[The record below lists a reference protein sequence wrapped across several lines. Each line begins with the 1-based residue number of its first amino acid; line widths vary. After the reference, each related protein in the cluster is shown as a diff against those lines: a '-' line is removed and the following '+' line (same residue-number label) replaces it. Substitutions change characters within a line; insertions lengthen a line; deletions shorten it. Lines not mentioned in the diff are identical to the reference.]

1 MEAVNDTE
9 LAMEKFFN
17 VAGPCH
23 PAKHYM
29 LPATE
34 RLPDVMRLIRQE
46 QYFAIHAA
54 RQSGKTTLLQGL
66 VRDINASGERV
77 ALYFTVES
85 VMAYPDPH
93 DGIAKIVE
101 RMRGD
106 LLGHPLF
113 GEIARNPTA
122 APDAPVEG
130 FIGVK
135 LLLSM
140 LARKAD
146 KPLVVFFDEVDGLT
160 EGTAVT
166 FLRELR
172 DGYITRE
179 TIPFPSSVAICGMMD
194 IRDMKA
200 KVRPHSDTLGSKSPF
215 NVIAEDFT
223 LRNFTKEEVERLY
236 AQHTAATGQVF
247 EPGALD
253 LAWEYTQGQPWLV
266 NALARE
272 CVEKIHNCD
281 YSSPIT
287 AEDIAT
293 AKETIIRR
301 RDTHVD
307 SLMDRLREPR
317 VRRVLEPVVF
327 GGPRTVSVEDEDY
340 RYVIDLGLLRE
351 EKGALVPSNRMY
363 SEIIGRYLTRDE
375 QTSMLQSIPDVPWA
389 TPEGLDMPGLMSAF
403 QAFWRENSGADRH
416 VFDYREATPHLV
428 LMAFLQRVVNGGGR
442 IVREMASGSGRL
454 DLCVEFRGRRYAV
467 EVKTSKNFAGEKS
480 YGQLAKYLDTLGLSE
495 GWMTVFDVDSAK
507 PWDEKTY
514 ARDETFAGKT
524 IHVVGL

>member
-9 LAMEKFFN
+9 RAMEKFFN

-54 RQSGKTTLLQGL
+54 RQSGKTTLMQGL

-93 DGIAKIVE
+93 DGIVKIVE

-106 LLGHPLF
+106 LLRHPLF
-113 GEIARNPTA
+113 GELVRDPN
-122 APDAPVEG
+122 APIPQLLPQPPDM
-130 FIGVK
+130 GVK
-135 LLLSM
+135 VLLSL
-140 LARKAD
+140 LAEKAG

-179 TIPFPSSVAICGMMD
+179 TVPFPSSVAICGMMD

-247 EPGALD
+247 ESGALD
-253 LAWEYTQGQPWLV
+253 LVWEYTQGQPWLV

-272 CVEKIHNCD
+272 CVEKIHNGD
-281 YSSPIT
+281 DSSPIT
-287 AEDIAT
+287 AKDVAT

-301 RDTHVD
+301 DPIHLFYLFDMMKNPRIEPFFRDAISGKALNSETD
-307 SLMDRLREPR
+307 
-317 VRRVLEPVVF
+317 
-327 GGPRTVSVEDEDY
+327 VEAFNFFKA
-340 RYVIDLGLLRE
+340 LGLFC
-351 EKGALVPSNRMY
+351 KDGTKWFFSNPIYAASWERR
-363 SEIIGRYLTRDE
+363 S
-375 QTSMLQSIPDVPWA
+375 
-389 TPEGLDMPGLMSAF
+389 GL
-403 QAFWRENSGADRH
+403 
-416 VFDYREATPHLV
+416 
-428 LMAFLQRVVNGGGR
+428 
-442 IVREMASGSGRL
+442 
-454 DLCVEFRGRRYAV
+454 
-467 EVKTSKNFAGEKS
+467 
-480 YGQLAKYLDTLGLSE
+480 
-495 GWMTVFDVDSAK
+495 
-507 PWDEKTY
+507 
-514 ARDETFAGKT
+514 
-524 IHVVGL
+524 

>member
-1 MEAVNDTE
+1 
-9 LAMEKFFN
+9 MEKFFN
-17 VAGPCH
+17 VAGPCN
-23 PAKHYM
+23 PADHYM

-34 RLPDVMRLIRQE
+34 RLPDVMRLIRHK

-54 RQSGKTTLLQGL
+54 RQSGKTTLMQGL

-101 RMRGD
+101 GMRSD
-106 LLGHPLF
+106 LLFDPLF
-113 GEIARNPTA
+113 GELVRDPN
-122 APDAPVEG
+122 APIPQLLPQPPDL
-130 FIGVK
+130 GVK
-135 LLLSM
+135 AFLTM
-140 LARKAD
+140 LATKAG

-172 DGYITRE
+172 NGYITRE
-179 TIPFPSSVAICGMMD
+179 KIPFPASVAICGMMD

-253 LAWEYTQGQPWLV
+253 LVWEYTQGQPWLV

-272 CVEKIHNCD
+272 CVEKIHNGD
-281 YSSPIT
+281 YSAPIT

-301 RDTHVD
+301 DPIHLFYLFDMMKHPRIEPFFRDAISGKALNSEND
-307 SLMDRLREPR
+307 
-317 VRRVLEPVVF
+317 
-327 GGPRTVSVEDEDY
+327 VEAFNFFKA
-340 RYVIDLGLLRE
+340 LGLFC
-351 EKGALVPSNRMY
+351 KDGTKWFFSNPIY
-363 SEIIGRYLTRDE
+363 
-375 QTSMLQSIPDVPWA
+375 A
-389 TPEGLDMPGLMSAF
+389 
-403 QAFWRENSGADRH
+403 
-416 VFDYREATPHLV
+416 
-428 LMAFLQRVVNGGGR
+428 
-442 IVREMASGSGRL
+442 ASWERRSGR
-454 DLCVEFRGRRYAV
+454 
-467 EVKTSKNFAGEKS
+467 
-480 YGQLAKYLDTLGLSE
+480 
-495 GWMTVFDVDSAK
+495 
-507 PWDEKTY
+507 
-514 ARDETFAGKT
+514 
-524 IHVVGL
+524 